1 MAWVLGSSDFVE
13 RLLAEADEKEK
24 GRLRFP
30 GKVGDLGILARRI
43 SKGEEIEE
51 SALRSGRRQRKR
63 KISGE
68 VGISGSEGDA
78 FPWGDDIGGGPG
90 SLF

>member
-1 MAWVLGSSDFVE
+1 ME

-51 SALRSGRRQRKR
+51 SALRLGRRQR